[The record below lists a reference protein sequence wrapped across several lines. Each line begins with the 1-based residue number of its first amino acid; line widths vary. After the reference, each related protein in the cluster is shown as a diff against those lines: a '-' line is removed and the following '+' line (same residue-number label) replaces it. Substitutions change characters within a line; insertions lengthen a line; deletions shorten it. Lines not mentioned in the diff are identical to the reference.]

1 MTPSRRDADPDRSE
15 GRPGVLTGIVA
26 PGRGLGA
33 PRMAGPGVLAGMRDL
48 VGFALV
54 PGTLNLRFPRP
65 FERRLLPAYVSAR
78 EIDPAWESLTGQAG
92 YFVAAARI
100 ADRYRGLA
108 FQADEPGYP
117 ADLLEVLCEVH
128 LRDALGLH
136 DGDRLTLT
144 LPDPG

>member
-1 MTPSRRDADPDRSE
+1 MT
-15 GRPGVLTGIVA
+15 GTVA
-26 PGRGLGA
+26 SGRGLGA
-33 PRMAGPGVLAGMRDL
+33 PRMAGSDVLARMRDL

-54 PGTLNLRFPRP
+54 PGTLNLRFPQP
-65 FERRLLPAYVSAR
+65 FERRLLPAYVSAE

-92 YFVAAARI
+92 YFIAAARV

-117 ADLLEVLCEVH
+117 ADLLEVLSEVH

-144 LPDPG
+144 LHDRG

>member
-1 MTPSRRDADPDRSE
+1 MCGSD
-15 GRPGVLTGIVA
+15 
-26 PGRGLGA
+26 
-33 PRMAGPGVLAGMRDL
+33 VLARMRDL

-54 PGTLNLRFPRP
+54 PGTLNLRFPQP
-65 FERRLLPAYVSAR
+65 FERRLLPAYVSAQ

-92 YFVAAARI
+92 YFIAAARV

-108 FQADEPGYP
+108 FQADEPDYP
-117 ADLLEVLCEVH
+117 ADLLEMLCEVH

-136 DGDRLTLT
+136 DGDRLNLT

>member
-1 MTPSRRDADPDRSE
+1 MTLSRGDAEPHRSE
-15 GRPGVLTGIVA
+15 GLPTVLTGIVA
-26 PGRGLGA
+26 PGRGLGV
-33 PRMAGPGVLAGMRDL
+33 PRMAGSDVLARMRDL

-54 PGTLNLRFPRP
+54 PGTLNLRFPQP
-65 FERRLLPAYVSAR
+65 FERRLLPDYVSAQ

-92 YFVAAARI
+92 YFIAAARV
-100 ADRYRGLA
+100 ADRHRGLA

>member
-1 MTPSRRDADPDRSE
+1 
-15 GRPGVLTGIVA
+15 
-26 PGRGLGA
+26 
-33 PRMAGPGVLAGMRDL
+33 MAGSGVLARMRDL
-48 VGFALV
+48 AGFELV
-54 PGTLNLRFPRP
+54 PGTLNLRFPQP
-65 FERRLLPAYVSAR
+65 FERRLLTAYISAE

-92 YFVAAARI
+92 YFFAAARV

-108 FQADEPGYP
+108 FQADEAGYP
-117 ADLLEVLCEVH
+117 ADLVEVLCEVY

>member
-1 MTPSRRDADPDRSE
+1 
-15 GRPGVLTGIVA
+15 
-26 PGRGLGA
+26 
-33 PRMAGPGVLAGMRDL
+33 MAGSGVLAKMRDL
-48 VGFALV
+48 VGFELV
-54 PGTLNLRFPRP
+54 PGTLNLCFPRP

-136 DGDRLTLT
+136 DGDRLTLA